1 MEGREVLPDLME
13 LCTLLH
19 HDFWNPVLCPS
30 LSAQHLPQPRLEGS
44 FCLELGLWPVSH
56 RTSHKTP
63 KWAQEV
69 SQEGVQRPKTPH
81 ASLLTNHVQDP
92 IQCQA
97 LRSNS

>member
-63 KWAQEV
+63 SGPKRSVKRV
-69 SQEGVQRPKTPH
+69 SRGLRLPMP
-81 ASLLTNHVQDP
+81 ASSPTMFRIPSSVRH
-92 IQCQA
+92 
-97 LRSNS
+97 